1 MKRPTFLQESLAV
14 IRHTI
19 LAAGLPALT
28 LAAGAATISWGP
40 AMQITGDR
48 DILTE
53 GVLLEADAAGSAAA
67 ATVNGVTFAAWT
79 GSSTY
84 VVPGPAGFGFQSSG
98 FNAATP
104 PFSNLSAAYQSLLSA
119 GLTNN
124 GSVTLTLSNLTVG
137 DQYEVQVWAND
148 AGGNSGGETV
158 DSQTTLFYDNGGVSG
173 EPGSYAIG
181 TFVADGT
188 TQVIT
193 FAPANGASEA
203 IINALQLR
211 TVPAGTPLVLGIGFS
226 PTNNAL
232 AVSTVTMAG
241 SVSGSSLTYQWLS
254 DVAQRGT
261 FVPISGATN
270 SALIVNGTGVSATND
285 YQLVVS
291 NSVDVSTSTVVT
303 LTFVGPP
310 AQGIIWGPPT
320 TISGD
325 SDVNTNGVGLVAYEA
340 NIYSNLTV
348 NGVTFT
354 QFLPLDYYTHPEND
368 DYGSPFA
375 MPGMT
380 NGNASVTLS
389 DANGTVYYWNYGDF
403 PGFGSS
409 LAPFSNL
416 SSNYQAVVAAGIG
429 GTGSDNTLTL
439 VFTNLYPGATYGLQ
453 LWDDDSRACC
463 ANRSA
468 TISDLFGDVVSLAYN
483 TLDAAGGTGD
493 YVLGEGQPDANGT
506 MTVTINAPGY
516 QQLNTFQLRSP
527 SHFPPY
533 LTPVVV
539 APTNAVYV
547 NSGTAIVISELAA
560 NPVGSAPAYQWEWDQ
575 GLGGAFSN
583 LSDPS
588 ATTPSFLV
596 PTNLA
601 VGTYRFQVV
610 VTNLYGSNATEPV
623 TVSVMPVGPPVISA
637 ETPSTFTVYSMAAP
651 LTFAFSV
658 VGQEPLSYQW
668 VSDNGAGNGVFTSV
682 NGATTNSLVV
692 NPSSLNPNTTYTYAL
707 VASNSLATVTSTPIT
722 LTVAAIPQPK
732 PEGIFWGP
740 AATSMEDADVATNG
754 DGVVAF
760 GAAPSAV
767 TLNGVTFNTFVAS
780 DVTPSPGGFVQ
791 SGQNGISATT
801 GPVTTTLTI
810 GAGGTLYWYDG
821 FSQSAAPFSALP
833 TDYQNL
839 LAAGN
844 GDFGN
849 DPWTLAFTGLTP
861 GATYEIQLWVNDSR
875 SAGIGRFDV
884 LSDGTQQSG
893 LIPFNAQETI
903 GGVGAFIIGT
913 AIADTNGDLTATVQ
927 GNSSTQVNAFQ
938 LRALPSPTGKPVVNP
953 PQPPSAAEYVGQ
965 SGSVT
970 FTSAAGGTQPLS
982 FQWIQQAGPGTFTN
996 IIGATSNSLAVNTA
1010 GLTPATNQYYLVAS
1024 NSVGV
1029 TTSSVASL
1037 VIAALPPP
1045 PLSGINWGP
1054 VAPDISEADILT
1066 NGTGIVALDAAP
1078 FAVTLNGVSFSSFA
1092 PADAYPLQS
1101 GGFSQSTNTDITTNN
1116 GSVTTTLTISSGGIL
1131 YWFDGFGAGSPPF
1144 TSYSTNYQNMLA
1156 AGNGDF
1162 GNDTWTLAFTG
1173 LNPGAPYELQLWVD
1187 DSRASGIGRFDTLS
1201 LGSATSGPV
1210 LFNTLELPAGVG
1222 SFVVGTA
1229 VADTTGAITLD
1240 VTGNF
1245 STQIN
1250 AFQLRA
1256 LLSSTLSIGRSGT
1269 NVVISWTGGV
1279 LEQAPTLLGPWTT
1292 NNVTSPY
1299 TVPAVGTEFYR
1310 VILP

>member
-1 MKRPTFLQESLAV
+1 MKRPTLIQKGLAL
-14 IRHTI
+14 IRNTF

-40 AMQITGDR
+40 AMQITGNPDV
-48 DILTE
+48 LTE

-84 VVPGPAGFGFQSSG
+84 VVPGPAGYAFQSSG

-104 PFSNLSAAYQSLLSA
+104 PFSNLSAAYQGLLSA
-119 GLTNN
+119 GLTFN
-124 GSVTLTLSNLTVG
+124 GSLTLTLTNLTVG

-148 AGGNSGGETV
+148 ANGDSGGETV
-158 DSQTTLFYDNGGVSG
+158 DGQTTLFYDNGSVSG

-188 TQVIT
+188 SQVIT
-193 FAPANGASEA
+193 FVPANGEA

-226 PTNNAL
+226 PTNNPL

-241 SVSGSSLTYQWLS
+241 SASGSSLTYQWLS
-254 DVAQRGT
+254 DVADPGT
-261 FVPISGATN
+261 FVSISGATN
-270 SALIVNGTGVSATND
+270 SALIVNGSGVSATND

-291 NSVDVSTSTVVT
+291 NSVGVSTSTVVT

-325 SDVNTNGVGLVAYEA
+325 SDVNTNGVGLVAYES
-340 NIYSNLTV
+340 NIYTNLTV

-375 MPGMT
+375 MPGVT
-380 NGNASVTLS
+380 NGNDSVTLS

-453 LWDDDSRACC
+453 LWDNDSRACC
-463 ANRSA
+463 ANRVA

-483 TLDAAGGTGD
+483 TLDAAGGTGN

-527 SHFPPY
+527 SRFPPY

-547 NSGTAIVISELAA
+547 NSGTAIVISEPAV
-560 NPVGSAPAYQWEWDQ
+560 NPVGSAPAYQWQWDQ
-575 GLGGAFSN
+575 GTGGTFSD
-583 LSDPS
+583 LSGPS

-610 VTNLYGSNATEPV
+610 VTNLYGTNTTQPV

-637 ETPSTFTVYSMAAP
+637 DTQSTFTVYSMAAP
-651 LTFAFSV
+651 LTFGFSV
-658 VGQEPLSYQW
+658 VGLEPLSYQW

-682 NGATTNSLVV
+682 SGATTNSLVI
-692 NPSSLNPNTTYTYAL
+692 NPSDLAANSTYTFEL
-707 VASNSLATVTSTPIT
+707 VVSNALATVTSAPVRLI
-722 LTVAAIPQPK
+722 VAGIPQPR
-732 PEGIFWGP
+732 PEGFFWGP
-740 AATSMEDADVATNG
+740 VASVLGDADVATNG
-754 DGVVAF
+754 IGVVAF
-760 GAAPSAV
+760 
-767 TLNGVTFNTFVAS
+767 
-780 DVTPSPGGFVQ
+780 
-791 SGQNGISATT
+791 
-801 GPVTTTLTI
+801 
-810 GAGGTLYWYDG
+810 
-821 FSQSAAPFSALP
+821 
-833 TDYQNL
+833 
-839 LAAGN
+839 
-844 GDFGN
+844 
-849 DPWTLAFTGLTP
+849 
-861 GATYEIQLWVNDSR
+861 
-875 SAGIGRFDV
+875 
-884 LSDGTQQSG
+884 
-893 LIPFNAQETI
+893 
-903 GGVGAFIIGT
+903 
-913 AIADTNGDLTATVQ
+913 
-927 GNSSTQVNAFQ
+927 
-938 LRALPSPTGKPVVNP
+938 
-953 PQPPSAAEYVGQ
+953 
-965 SGSVT
+965 
-970 FTSAAGGTQPLS
+970 
-982 FQWIQQAGPGTFTN
+982 
-996 IIGATSNSLAVNTA
+996 
-1010 GLTPATNQYYLVAS
+1010 
-1024 NSVGV
+1024 
-1029 TTSSVASL
+1029 
-1037 VIAALPPP
+1037 
-1045 PLSGINWGP
+1045 
-1054 VAPDISEADILT
+1054 
-1066 NGTGIVALDAAP
+1066 DAAP
-1078 FAVTLNGVSFSSFA
+1078 TAVTLNGVSFSSFA
-1092 PADAYPLQS
+1092 PADAYPLQPGGFDQS
-1101 GGFSQSTNTDITTNN
+1101 GDTDITTNNGTVTTTLSISSGGILYWYDGFSESVAPFSTLSANYQSLLAAGNGDFSNDPWTLEFSGLTPGTEYELQLWVNDSRSAGISRADTVSDGTLQSAPLLFNAQETIGGVGSYVIGTAIADINGDLVVTVEGNGSTQVNAFQLRELPAAVGMPVVNPPQPQTAAEYVGQNGTITFTSAAGGTGPLSYQWIGGVSPATFSPVSGATTNSLTVNATGLTPATYQYSLVVSNASGVTTSSVASFIISGIPNPPAQGFNWGPTAPVVGDTDVRTDGVAVVAFDAAPTAVTLNGVSFSSFAPADAYPLQPGGFSQSADTDITTNN

-1131 YWFDGFGAGSPPF
+1131 YWYDGFGGANPPF
-1144 TSYSTNYQNMLA
+1144 TSVSTNYQNLLS
-1156 AGNGDF
+1156 AGDGDF
-1162 GNDTWTLAFTG
+1162 GNDTWTLQFTG
-1173 LNPGAPYELQLWVD
+1173 LAPGNAYELQIWAD
-1187 DSRASGIGRFDTLS
+1187 DSRASGIGRNDTLS
-1201 LGSATSGPV
+1201 SASSPNASV
-1210 LFNTLELPAGVG
+1210 SFNTLGLADGTG
-1222 SFVVGTA
+1222 SFVIGTA
-1229 VADTTGAITLD
+1229 LADTNGTITID

-1256 LLSSTLSIGRSGT
+1256 LLPTLSIARSGA
-1269 NVVISWTGGV
+1269 NVVINWTGGV

-1292 NNVTSPY
+1292 NSATSPY
-1299 TVPAVGTEFYR
+1299 TVPAAGTEFYR
-1310 VILP
+1310 VKLP